1 MKKISIRIVSIG
13 IIVVTVVI
21 GAWLGFISTV
31 CARQFQNL
39 QDETERFIQCESA
52 VQQMQAGSDYLEKQ
66 VREYVQSGQYI
77 HMDFYLRE
85 IQQTQRYEEACS
97 YLKTEFGGTTTISPL
112 EAAIEYE
119 ARLREQDYYIMR
131 LMVEVSFANETL
143 WPDEIRDIEL
153 TPEDEA
159 LDLDDKWERAQE
171 ILDSHEYKILRTNE
185 DNYIS
190 STTQLLGQQTRN
202 NQNHAQAVFRDVY
215 AKFEMGVALLMLL
228 VLLTCMAI
236 WNLVVAPLK
245 MYSRSIVRGEI
256 FPVVGAKELQEL
268 ANTYNKV
275 YKENQEAQKLIRH
288 EAEHD
293 ALTDALN
300 RGAFE
305 KILDIYEKGGSD
317 FAMIMVDVDTFKQ
330 INDHHGHA
338 VGDRILVKVANNLTR
353 EFRSID
359 YICRIG
365 GDEFAIIM
373 VDVGTEHTEVVREK
387 IAHVNELLFNPTDGL
402 PPVSLSVGV
411 AFADRENPGQS
422 IYKDADK
429 ALYKV
434 KNSGRHNCG
443 FYEG

>member
-1 MKKISIRIVSIG
+1 MKKISIRSVSVG

-21 GAWLGFISTV
+21 GVWLAFISTV

-85 IQQTQRYEEACS
+85 MQQTQRYEEACS

-112 EAAIEYE
+112 EAAIDYE

-143 WPDEIRDIEL
+143 WPDEIREIEL
-153 TPEDEA
+153 MPEDAA

-215 AKFEMGVALLMLL
+215 AKFEMAVALLMLL

-256 FPVVGAKELQEL
+256 FPVVGAKELQVL
-268 ANTYNKV
+268 ANTYNQV
-275 YKENQEAQKLIRH
+275 YQENQ
-288 EAEHD
+288 
-293 ALTDALN
+293 
-300 RGAFE
+300 
-305 KILDIYEKGGSD
+305 
-317 FAMIMVDVDTFKQ
+317 
-330 INDHHGHA
+330 
-338 VGDRILVKVANNLTR
+338 
-353 EFRSID
+353 
-359 YICRIG
+359 
-365 GDEFAIIM
+365 
-373 VDVGTEHTEVVREK
+373 
-387 IAHVNELLFNPTDGL
+387 
-402 PPVSLSVGV
+402 
-411 AFADRENPGQS
+411 
-422 IYKDADK
+422 
-429 ALYKV
+429 
-434 KNSGRHNCG
+434 
-443 FYEG
+443 